1 MRSDYSGAH
10 IIHSRN
16 RHGDPL
22 EEGRVIMGLYVHSL
36 GEIPNG
42 AERAYYVYLLDYGWE
57 EPLGSAVRANLP
69 RMADLASRTDA
80 VVIHGPR
87 GGHFED
93 EVLSWHRVNGQDA
106 ADILPAILITT
117 RHPSTFRESFRILR
131 SDTETTDALLLLPLR
146 KICSSPQDV
155 ADLIQRIFEDIKG
168 KKRPPDFQEAKRMRH
183 GLAGAL
189 VDAVILQPKI
199 AGLGFDLKKFFSGV
213 KK

>member
-1 MRSDYSGAH
+1 MDL
-10 IIHSRN
+10 RN
-16 RHGDPL
+16 RHGDPV
-22 EEGRVIMGLYVHSL
+22 EEGRVVMGLYVHSL

-57 EPLGSAVRANLP
+57 EPLGEAVRANLP

-87 GGHFED
+87 GVHFED

-117 RHPSTFRESFRILR
+117 RHPSSFRESFRILR
-131 SDTETTDALLLLPLR
+131 SDTETADALLLLPLR

-155 ADLIQRIFEDIKG
+155 ADLIQRIFEDIKS
-168 KKRPPDFQEAKRMRH
+168 KKRMPDFQSAKQMRR
-183 GLAGAL
+183 GVAGAL

-199 AGLGFDLKKFFSGV
+199 GGVGFDLKKFFGGRRG
-213 KK
+213 